1 MFATRDTHFVE
12 CTFDA
17 GESPLKESSD
27 LLLDGCLFKWKYPLW
42 YCHNVVV
49 NDGTLFDT
57 ARAGIWYTDNVTFND
72 CVIEAPKSF
81 RRATRVTLND
91 TVIPNAAE
99 TLWNC
104 TDVTLNKV
112 AVHGTY
118 FAMGCKRITCNDLVL
133 TGDYCFDGAE
143 DVTLRNCK
151 LLSKDCLW
159 NCRNV
164 TVSDS
169 FISGEYLCW
178 NAHNVTLINC
188 TVESLQGLC
197 YVDGLKMINCRLINT
212 TRAFEYSTVDAQI
225 SGSVDSIVNPAGGRI
240 EADGIGQLTVDEKYV
255 DPAATAVVIK
265 EEK

>member
-1 MFATRDTHFVE
+1 MFAVKDLHFCE

-27 LLLDGCLFKWKYPLW
+27 LLLDECLFKWKYPMW
-42 YCHNVVV
+42 YCRNITV
-49 NDGTLFDT
+49 NDSTLFDT
-57 ARAGIWYTDNVTFND
+57 ARAGMWYTDNIAFNN

-81 RRATRVTLND
+81 RRSSLVALKNVT
-91 TVIPNAAE
+91 IPNASE

-104 TDVTLNKV
+104 TDVTLDNV
-112 AVHGTY
+112 TAQGTY
-118 FAMGCKRITCNDLVL
+118 FATGSKRITCDNLVL

-159 NCRNV
+159 NSRNV

-178 NAHNVTLINC
+178 NAHNVTLVNC
-188 TVESLQGLC
+188 TLESLQGLC
-197 YVDGLKMINCRLINT
+197 YVDNLKLVGCRLINT

-225 SGSVDSIVNPAGGRI
+225 VGHVDSIVNPTSGRI
-240 EADGIGQLTVDEKYV
+240 VADSIGQLTMEEKYV
-255 DPAATAVVIK
+255 DTTATTIVTK
-265 EEK
+265 EKR